1 MEMRRLA
8 AVLGL
13 AVLLAAP
20 GCSRAPGDPDGLGLS
35 ANVPAEAASIRGD
48 IKEVDRSRGGL
59 RFLVE
64 QNPARGAGEPIA
76 WVDVVRETRVLART
90 DGRTADASSAELAV
104 GTRVQV
110 WFTGPVRESF
120 PVQATGGTVLIE
132 R

>member
-1 MEMRRLA
+1 MF
-8 AVLGL
+8 GL
-13 AVLLAAP
+13 AVCLAAP
-20 GCSRAPGDPDGLGLS
+20 GCSGAPGDPDGPGLS
-35 ANVPAEAASIRGD
+35 AGVPAEAASIRGD

-76 WVDVVRETRVLART
+76 WVDVDRDTRVLART
-90 DGRTADASSAELAV
+90 DGRTGSASSAELAV
-104 GTRVQV
+104 GMRVQV

>member
-1 MEMRRLA
+1 MKRLA
-8 AVLGL
+8 AVFGL
-13 AVLLAAP
+13 VALCLAAP
-20 GCSRAPGDPDGLGLS
+20 GCSRAPGDPDGPGLS

-64 QNPARGAGEPIA
+64 QNPRGAGEPIA
-76 WVDVVRETRVLART
+76 WVDVDRDTRVLART
-90 DGRTADASSAELAV
+90 GGSTASASSAELAV
-104 GTRVQV
+104 GMRVQV